1 MPRTRAKVDTN
12 QSQIV
17 KVLRAVG
24 ASVATTHQVGKGF
37 PDIVVGYKG
46 RNHLLEI
53 KDGDKPPSQRKLT
66 ADEQEWHDK
75 WRGTVKIVNNETEAL
90 TAIGA
95 K

>member
-1 MPRTRAKVDTN
+1 MPRTRAKADTN
-12 QSQIV
+12 QSKIV

-24 ASVATTHQVGKGF
+24 ATVTSTHQLGKGF

-46 RNHLLEI
+46 HNYLLEI

>member
-90 TAIGA
+90 RAIGA

>member
-1 MPRTRAKVDTN
+1 MPRQRAKVDTN

-53 KDGDKPPSQRKLT
+53 KDGDKPTSQRKLT

-75 WRGTVKIVNNETEAL
+75 WRGTVKIVNDETEAL
-90 TAIGA
+90 RAIGA
-95 K
+95 M

>member
-1 MPRTRAKVDTN
+1 MPRTRAKADTN
-12 QSQIV
+12 QSKIV

-24 ASVATTHQVGKGF
+24 ATVTSTHQLGKGF

-46 RNHLLEI
+46 HNYLLEI

-90 TAIGA
+90 RAIGA
-95 K
+95 T

>member
-46 RNHLLEI
+46 HNYLLEI